1 MHASGRP
8 RETGRKWSMPREK
21 IALAWSPRPG
31 QARAIRGRTVI
42 STAPGNG
49 QTEAALA
56 IVAAALASDRRRH
69 VVLVGTTQA
78 DANDALG
85 RVWPLLGV
93 ERRTR
98 DGRRRQARSLTSR
111 LDVDGERREA
121 AQGRGGSVAL

>member
-85 RVWPLLGV
+85 RGV
-93 ERRTR
+93 AAARR
-98 DGRRRQARSLTSR
+98 GAPH
-111 LDVDGERREA
+111 
-121 AQGRGGSVAL
+121 QGRPPAPSPLPHQPP